1 MLTHASKYLVYINCT
16 SSKLILITKME
27 TKPNVTIVVVGPKS
41 SGKSTLCG
49 QLLYKLGLV
58 SEAEMKIS
66 KDFCYSIGDDDGKF
80 AMILDNTE
88 DERFRGTIHISLR
101 RIEAQDRITTL
112 VDLPGDERC
121 FKKLIRGK
129 SYGLMFDSTC
139 VWWLSSPI

>member
-1 MLTHASKYLVYINCT
+1 
-16 SSKLILITKME
+16 ME

-121 FKKLIRGK
+121 FKTLIRGK
-129 SYGLMFDSTC
+129 SIADYGILVVSAKYYE
-139 VWWLSSPI
+139 